1 MDCFLGSAIAGSR
14 QTSMCFFEAG
24 SEWQKSCDEVHVAV
38 RSERALLDKLC
49 RQKDR
54 RVHFS
59 AAQPFAEAEAG
70 KR

>member
-1 MDCFLGSAIAGSR
+1 
-14 QTSMCFFEAG
+14 MCFFEAG

-38 RSERALLDKLC
+38 RSERALLDNLC

>member
-1 MDCFLGSAIAGSR
+1 MRCMWLL
-14 QTSMCFFEAG
+14 EAG
-24 SEWQKSCDEVHVAV
+24 
-38 RSERALLDKLC
+38 ALYQTIC
-49 RQKDR
+49 ARQKDR